1 MTVADLFKKAFTAD
15 TTNTTPR
22 HVILSAYSVHQ
33 PEPPQTPRTAPAIVT
48 QVTIGRT
55 RGDLVD
61 AKYYYVS
68 TTVSPMVTFK
78 FRGPAPVEE
87 CVAFVVEQMGKRGV
101 TVPKDVLDKMVVDDP
116 MATDANVDR
125 DVPIGG
131 GVY

>member
-1 MTVADLFKKAFTAD
+1 MTLADLFKKAFTAD
-15 TTNTTPR
+15 TTKTTP
-22 HVILSAYSVHQ
+22 SS
-33 PEPPQTPRTAPAIVT
+33 PKTPRVVT

-55 RGDLVD
+55 RGNLVD

-68 TTVSPMVTFK
+68 TNVSPMVTFK